1 MAPITDN
8 IAFLTEAR
16 EKLEELDLLKDRQ
29 RQLKA
34 DEARLGKLLENE
46 KKAVNDNISA
56 TVKKRREEINS
67 SYDKE
72 IAKGQDKL
80 KKARAERE
88 KAKNQGM
95 KERIAE
101 ETADLHKENRDLK
114 LQIRTMFQK
123 NGVAAVCNSSLYY
136 ALFFP
141 RWIDEILK
149 LIAAVLICFLLIPYG
164 IYMALPQQKTWMMF
178 LICFL
183 CVVVFGG
190 IYILISNKTKLVHME
205 TLRRGR
211 TLRDQMRSNRK
222 KIRVITSSIKK
233 DKNESIYNLEKYD
246 DDIAKVEQELQ
257 NITNKK
263 KEALGTFEQVTRMI
277 IADEI
282 ANNARPRLDKLR
294 GEYQEIAGAQ
304 REAEAQIKNKNL
316 DITDNYG
323 IYLGSEFLDPLKISE
338 LTEIIRS
345 GRASNISEAIEVA
358 KKKNENTQA

>member
-263 KEALGTFEQVTRMI
+263 KEALGW
-277 IADEI
+277 
-282 ANNARPRLDKLR
+282 
-294 GEYQEIAGAQ
+294 G
-304 REAEAQIKNKNL
+304 
-316 DITDNYG
+316 
-323 IYLGSEFLDPLKISE
+323 
-338 LTEIIRS
+338 TEIS
-345 GRASNISEAIEVA
+345 GSLYGADVCIPFRLGGGAAL
-358 KKKNENTQA
+358 